1 MEPLEIVL
9 TFTSSFATLLLGI
22 VTYFLKGLVAS
33 IKDLTGSVGQLKLQ
47 VAVIDNEVKHL
58 RKDE

>member
-22 VTYFLKGLVAS
+22 VTYFLK
-33 IKDLTGSVGQLKLQ
+33 DLLGSLKELKSSVDRLEIQ
-47 VAVIDNEVKHL
+47 VAVLDAEMKHV
-58 RKDE
+58 RNV